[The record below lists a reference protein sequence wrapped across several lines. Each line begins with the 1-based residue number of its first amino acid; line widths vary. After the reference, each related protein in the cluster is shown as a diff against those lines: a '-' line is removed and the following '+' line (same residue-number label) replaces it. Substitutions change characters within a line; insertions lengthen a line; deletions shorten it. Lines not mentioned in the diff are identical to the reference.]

1 MSGGFY
7 ERLSA
12 ISSDPSSPDSMT
24 ELVVA
29 ALGSFGRYYICWK
42 TRSGE
47 YRQESSGLPAPLQE
61 WLFPSEEGQQRT
73 RDFATLQVVLGHG
86 DDFFAADRDGK
97 IERKAASSSAASTP
111 DRTASPQPNN
121 DRQYLSPSPM
131 SNRPLDRAARRRSR
145 TMSLIGPPASSFRL
159 SQAVSPISEF
169 PGDPSRGGHGARGS
183 SISMSSIGSAGQ
195 RLSGSGVKA
204 VARPLAVARTNADWR
219 TRPRTIA
226 LGEEQLRIPE
236 GGLRAREQV
245 PLRARGASSPPQPPP
260 GMGRGEVGGWG
271 GGGGG
276 GGAACCQCGCHA
288 TAQTPSSSAA
298 AMQTTTGVR
307 EQRPSYATASV
318 QAKVEPA
325 DPPPPPPRPKYV
337 DTAVQTD
344 PPPRV
349 RRSPSSSSRKRHS
362 VTSSYSDTGTFP
374 SSNYS
379 SYLSS
384 TSSRRSSAAATDIT
398 TPSTYEGG
406 APSGNPVLMGKMQ
419 DYFRSTGYQLGDA
432 LRPTQYGVGYGVGY
446 GGIETGW
453 FSAW

>member
-1 MSGGFY
+1 MGG
-7 ERLSA
+7 
-12 ISSDPSSPDSMT
+12 
-24 ELVVA
+24 
-29 ALGSFGRYYICWK
+29 
-42 TRSGE
+42 
-47 YRQESSGLPAPLQE
+47 
-61 WLFPSEEGQQRT
+61 
-73 RDFATLQVVLGHG
+73 
-86 DDFFAADRDGK
+86 
-97 IERKAASSSAASTP
+97 
-111 DRTASPQPNN
+111 
-121 DRQYLSPSPM
+121 
-131 SNRPLDRAARRRSR
+131 RPLDRAARRRSR

-169 PGDPSRGGHGARGS
+169 PGDPGRGGGGGGAGSRG
-183 SISMSSIGSAGQ
+183 SISSIGAGQ

-204 VARPLAVARTNADWR
+204 VARPLAVARTNPDWR

-260 GMGRGEVGGWG
+260 GMGRGEVGG
-271 GGGGG
+271 GGGG

-288 TAQTPSSSAA
+288 TAQTSSSSSSA
-298 AMQTTTGVR
+298 MRTTTGVR
-307 EQRPSYATASV
+307 ERPSYTTASV

-325 DPPPPPPRPKYV
+325 DPPPPPRPKYV

-362 VTSSYSDTGTFP
+362 VTSSYSDIGTFP

-384 TSSRRSSAAATDIT
+384 TSSRRSSSAAATDIT